1 MAANKFTKKWNVPAN
16 CWVVDIATEEGTP
29 VLCGIPLVTG
39 ADLLEQFG
47 YLGFGGQ
54 LIAVT
59 DNARDTPPTFSN
71 LGITGHMYYI
81 AP

>member
-1 MAANKFTKKWNVPAN
+1 MAANRFTKKWNVPAN
-16 CWVVDIATEEGTP
+16 CWVLDIATEDGSA
-29 VLCGIPLVTG
+29 VLSGIPLVTG

-54 LIAVT
+54 LIATT

-71 LGITGHMYYI
+71 FGITGHMYYI